1 MTLKAVFFD
10 IGSTLV
16 TGPGSGVASRL
27 AARLGLD
34 GATKAAL
41 NTTLM
46 TTDFRTPEAVTQH
59 VLGLNLAAP
68 AATIRAAVFDIWNSQ
83 LGEARAIEG
92 ALESLQAWAQ
102 TGATLC
108 LISNIWLP
116 YQLAAME
123 ALGPRLDAW
132 IAPENRIYSFEI
144 GAAKPAALPFAR
156 ALAMARCAP
165 HEAIMVGDSYRE
177 DIAPAIA
184 LGLNTA
190 WLLRRADREAEH
202 IQAVINGAAARPT
215 MALAGVHEFLP
226 GGVAHGL
233 AQAA

>member
-1 MTLKAVFFD
+1 MKAVFFD

-27 AARLGLD
+27 AARLGFD
-34 GATKAAL
+34 AATKAAL
-41 NTTLM
+41 NATLM
-46 TTDFRTPEAVTQH
+46 TTDFRTPEAVIQH
-59 VLGLNLAAP
+59 VLGLNIQAP
-68 AATIRAAVFDIWNSQ
+68 PATIRAAVFDIWNSQ

-92 ALESLQAWAQ
+92 ALESLAAWAE

-132 IAPENRIYSFEI
+132 VAKENRIYSFEI
-144 GAAKPAALPFAR
+144 GAAKPSPVPFDL
-156 ALAMARCAP
+156 ALARARCAP
-165 HEAIMVGDSYRE
+165 REAMMVGDSYRE

-184 LGLNTA
+184 RGVQTA
-190 WLLRRADREAEH
+190 WLLRRAEREVEN
-202 IQAVINGAAARPT
+202 IQAVVNGAVARPT
-215 MALAGVHEFLP
+215 IALAGIHEFLP
-226 GGVAHGL
+226 DRIADG
-233 AQAA
+233 AARAA

>member
-1 MTLKAVFFD
+1 MKAVFFD

-34 GATKAAL
+34 AATKAAL

-46 TTDFRTPEAVTQH
+46 TTDFRTPDAVTRH
-59 VLGLNLAAP
+59 VLEGKIDAP
-68 AATIRAAVFDIWNSQ
+68 EATIRAAVYDIWNSQ

-92 ALESLQAWAQ
+92 ALDSLAAWAE
-102 TGATLC
+102 TGAVLC

-123 ALGPRLDAW
+123 ALGPKLDAW
-132 IAPENRIYSFEI
+132 VAKDNRIYSFEI
-144 GAAKPAALPFAR
+144 GAAKPAKAPFER
-156 ALAMARCAP
+156 ALAIARCAP
-165 HEAIMVGDSYRE
+165 GEALMVGDSYRE

-184 LGLNTA
+184 LGLKTA
-190 WLLRRADREAEH
+190 WLLRRAEREVEN
-202 IQAVINGAAARPT
+202 IQAVINGVAARPT
-215 MALAGVHEFLP
+215 LTLAGIHEFMP
-226 GGVAHGL
+226 RSVARDL
-233 AQAA
+233 ARAA

>member
-1 MTLKAVFFD
+1 MKAAFFD

-34 GATKAAL
+34 PATKAAL

-59 VLGLNLAAP
+59 VLGLKIGAP
-68 AATIRAAVFDIWNSQ
+68 EPTVRAAVFDIWNSQ

-92 ALESLQAWAQ
+92 ALESLSAWAE

-123 ALGPRLDAW
+123 ALGPKLDAW
-132 IAPENRIYSFEI
+132 VAPGNRIYSFEI
-144 GAAKPAALPFAR
+144 GAKKPAVLPFAR
-156 ALAMARCAP
+156 ALAIARCAP
-165 HEAIMVGDSYRE
+165 DEAIMVGDSYRE

-184 LGLNTA
+184 LGLKTA
-190 WLLRRADREAEH
+190 WLLRRADREVENV
-202 IQAVINGAAARPT
+202 QAVINGAAARPT
-215 MALAGVHEFLP
+215 MALAGIHEFLP
-226 GGVAHGL
+226 DAVANGM
-233 AQAA
+233 ARAA